1 MLRSIIIV
9 SVLLLSF
16 SLSAQR
22 ATKEYI
28 KEFIQ
33 EHRQGQENFAV
44 KIPGWLIG
52 LTSSIGVMASSEE
65 EEKAAFRLARE
76 VGTSRVLVFNRTD
89 YSAPGQTVDNFLFA
103 LDNYHGYERWAEVR
117 AQSGEQV
124 RLSVRY
130 HKETITDLA
139 IAVEEEDQVVL
150 VLAKAD
156 LSAKELGK
164 LLEEIEAK

>member
-1 MLRSIIIV
+1 MVRSIIII
-9 SVLLLSF
+9 SVLFLSF

-33 EHRQGQENFAV
+33 EHRQGSENFAV
-44 KIPGWLIG
+44 KIPGWLID
-52 LTSSIGVMASSEE
+52 LTGNIGVIASSDE
-65 EEKAAFRLARE
+65 EEKAAFRLVRE
-76 VGTSRVLVFNRTD
+76 MGTSRVLVFNRAE
-89 YSAPGQTVDNFLFA
+89 YSAPGQTVGNFLFA

-117 AQSGEQV
+117 AQSGEHV

-139 IAVEEEDQVVL
+139 IAVEEEEQVVL

-156 LSAKELGK
+156 FSAKELGR
-164 LLEEIEAK
+164 LLQEIEAK